1 MVLMRFRTSREQMN
15 ERRKTGTLQK
25 ENTREN
31 PYRRFDRFH
40 FSPGA
45 NEPSFEIFKCELEL
59 YPAALF
65 PETFYHLR
73 SLLPY
78 WD

>member
-1 MVLMRFRTSREQMN
+1 MN

-40 FSPGA
+40 FSLGA
-45 NEPSFEIFKCELEL
+45 NDPPFEIFKCKLEL
-59 YPAALF
+59 YPELLYSGDFLPLAI
-65 PETFYHLR
+65 PS
-73 SLLPY
+73 SLPGLTG
-78 WD
+78 DIIL